1 MKRIICSALAAVM
14 ILSLT
19 ACSKKQPETSERVTT
34 QGNAVNNLLNSI
46 EAQSTTVPSSLTTTK
61 AVAEK
66 TDPAFKPKDGGIKY
80 NQVDIDLT
88 QLSSTMIYSEVND
101 MVTTPEKYVGKTV
114 RMNGM
119 FVVLEETERNYYACI
134 IADAMACCSQGIEF
148 MLNNDYLRYPDE
160 YPKANT
166 NITVSGVFDV
176 YSEGETKYVQLIN
189 AVIE

>member
-1 MKRIICSALAAVM
+1 MKKIICLALTAVM
-14 ILSLT
+14 ILTLA
-19 ACSKKQPETSERVTT
+19 ACSKKGTETSERVTT

-46 EAQSTTVPSSLTTTK
+46 EAQSTTVPSSS
-61 AVAEK
+61 AASNAAQEK
-66 TDPAFKPKDGGIKY
+66 SDPAFKPKDGGIKY

-88 QLSSTMIYSEVND
+88 KLSSTMIYSEVNN
-101 MVTTPEKYVGKTV
+101 MVTTPENYVGKTV

-119 FVVLEETERNYYACI
+119 FVVLKGTERNYFACI
-134 IADAMACCSQGIEF
+134 IADATACCSKGIEF
-148 MLNNDYLRYPDE
+148 MLNNDYLSYPDE

-176 YSEGETKYVQLIN
+176 YSEDDNKYIQLIN